1 VAIPIGLAIFLFL
14 HFDKKQPFSLQFSLQ
29 CALFCIFNLCISK
42 KSCNFAPCLKKHAVW
57 DSQNIRNVFNYP
69 VQTALMIH
77 GPVCPGIWSLVLFC
91 CCARRRMDWSVENGF
106 PVKLP
111 QNILNRFNG

>member
-1 VAIPIGLAIFLFL
+1 MFLVHITNPKSFVFNFWGSLQIGLAIFLFL

-42 KSCNFAPCLKKHAVW
+42 KSCTFVPCLKKHAVW

-77 GPVCPGIWSLVLFC
+77 GPVFSGHMVVGAFLLLCSQAHGLEC
-91 CCARRRMDWSVENGF
+91 
-106 PVKLP
+106 
-111 QNILNRFNG
+111 